1 MYEQQ
6 IWESVF
12 FMFYGGVAVFSMIAC
27 CYLLFRQGNAIAS
40 GVKSP
45 VRLRRWTAAF
55 FASVT
60 LSHVWYL
67 PMYIHPL
74 SDAAK
79 LSYLLGGLLD
89 FMIVFPLAIVVVIV
103 MLQDRRRS
111 LWPVG
116 VMVVPLVVM
125 GVVCVVTRSVVTLP
139 YVYAYFVLMCVGII
153 LYMVRS
159 LRQYDR
165 WLHDNYADLEH
176 KEVWQSL
183 VILVIT
189 LLAMV
194 IYTFEIG
201 GQAYEYVVQTIDVLV
216 ICYFLWRVETLSD
229 LSIPAQDAEE
239 DLPSLSIRNN
249 IEPLLERYCEE
260 PRLYL
265 QYDLSLSELAR
276 KIGTNR
282 VYLSKHFASQGI
294 NYNVYINRLRVK
306 YFIKLCQETAATHQ
320 PVITKQLAYQSGF
333 RIYGTFNSAFKQV
346 MGMTATEWMR
356 KFQYR

>member
-27 CYLLFRQGNAIAS
+27 CYLLFRQDNAFAS
-40 GVKSP
+40 DVKSP
-45 VRLRRWTAAF
+45 VRLRRWTATF

-67 PMYIHPL
+67 PMYILPS

-89 FMIVFPLAIVVVIV
+89 FMIVFPLVIVVVIV

-125 GVVCVVTRSVVTLP
+125 GVVCVVTRSVVALP
-139 YVYAYFVLMCVGII
+139 YIYAYFVLLCVGII
-153 LYMVRS
+153 LYMVRA

-201 GQAYEYVVQTIDVLV
+201 GQAYEYVVQAIDVLV
-216 ICYFLWRVETLSD
+216 ICYFLWRAETLSD
-229 LSIPAQDAEE
+229 LSIPAQDTEAAM
-239 DLPSLSIRNN
+239 PSLSIRNN
-249 IEPLLERYCEE
+249 IEPLLEQYCEE

-306 YFIKLCQETAATHQ
+306 YFIKLCQEAAATHQ

-333 RIYGTFNSAFKQV
+333 RTYGTFNSAFKQV
-346 MGMTATEWMR
+346 MGMTATEWMG